1 MISLSLFL
9 VGLAQVASA
18 QIDNPCSSKLGRCL
32 ETRNV
37 SSTESNPFASY
48 ISTVYDVAVDYT
60 AKDSERPANQ
70 LVMEFLRHET
80 YNDFQWKALIG
91 GVDDDWIEYAEKK
104 GLKPM
109 ATFPD
114 PTYTSEAVETDHL
127 FATMNGV
134 YLKGATAAPGYN
146 RGDVAGWLGDL
157 FTFYGEW
164 RDDNVKDGF
173 EYCVDNLAKP
183 GDSST
188 FKLLDMIEDADG
200 YNIATELKAD
210 PDLSIADVIED
221 YYGTGGGYLTRFSD
235 FYMGRFGGDTETAKE
250 IVCNGMVPGD
260 DVLINAGRT
269 ALIYKTAGVFE
280 KLPFW
285 LSDDELGGF
294 CEGFVDVLTRLA
306 AI

>member
-1 MISLSLFL
+1 MFSKSLLF
-9 VGLAQVASA
+9 VVALAHAAWASSIA
-18 QIDNPCSSKLGRCL
+18 
-32 ETRNV
+32 T
-37 SSTESNPFASY
+37 Y
-48 ISTVYDVAVDYT
+48 ISTVYDIAVDYT
-60 AKDSERPANQ
+60 ATNDDRPANQ

-91 GVDDDWIEYAEKK
+91 SVDDDWIEYAESK
-104 GLKPM
+104 GLKLM

-114 PTYTSEAVETDHL
+114 PYFTSEAVETDHL

-134 YLKGATAAPGYN
+134 YLEGPTTAPGYN

-164 RDDNVKDGF
+164 RTDNVADGF
-173 EYCVDNLAKP
+173 EYCVDNLAQP

-200 YNIATELKAD
+200 WNIAMELRGD
-210 PDLSIADVIED
+210 PSLSIADAIEA
-221 YYGTGGGYLTRFSD
+221 YYKTGGGYSTRFSQ
-235 FYMGRFGGDTETAKE
+235 YYSGRFSGDPETAEE

-285 LSDDELGGF
+285 LSDEELGGF
-294 CEGFVDVLTRLA
+294 CEGFVEVLSNLA
-306 AI
+306 AAS